1 MYIPANRNGNQ
12 KKFAIITFAKQEEME
27 AAQSKPIKYNNYT
40 VHWENYTGK
49 KPAQRRGSINS
60 VIGKYDI
67 RSVQGSDQGL
77 DIEAWLEDNEKRR
90 LKTNDSEKKKE
101 RNKHESLSP
110 TEDLLQKILERLERL
125 EMQNKVQET
134 GESGERPYR
143 S

>member
-1 MYIPANRNGNQ
+1 M
-12 KKFAIITFAKQEEME
+12 
-27 AAQSKPIKYNNYT
+27 

-60 VIGKYDI
+60 VIGKYNI

-77 DIEAWLEDNEKRR
+77 DIEAWLEDNEKGR

-134 GESGERPYR
+134 GGSEE
-143 S
+143 